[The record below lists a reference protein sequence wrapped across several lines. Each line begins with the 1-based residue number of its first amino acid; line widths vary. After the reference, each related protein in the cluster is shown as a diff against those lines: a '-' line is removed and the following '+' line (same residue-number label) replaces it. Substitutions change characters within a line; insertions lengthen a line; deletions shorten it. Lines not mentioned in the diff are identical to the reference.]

1 MAPLHGSETSLAKPP
16 FSPQS
21 CSSFSPRSA
30 LSLLVAVRWQAVNQS
45 PGLSFGG
52 VGKNYLGS
60 KGNHPGA
67 CCSCWSLR
75 TLEYSFLHRYSCCK
89 KDCFPCSRASLRALH
104 VKSED
109 GCVCPASVACVGI
122 CPSLLLLCSDGSAPS
137 LLHNAKS
144 KKKAQHKYI
153 YIYLLYSACPGMQ
166 NMCLAGLLALAFAP
180 AVPYLADG
188 TCKTHP
194 VMLSHGAAED
204 L

>member
-1 MAPLHGSETSLAKPP
+1 M
-16 FSPQS
+16 
-21 CSSFSPRSA
+21 
-30 LSLLVAVRWQAVNQS
+30 
-45 PGLSFGG
+45 
-52 VGKNYLGS
+52 
-60 KGNHPGA
+60 KGH
-67 CCSCWSLR
+67 
-75 TLEYSFLHRYSCCK
+75 HRN
-89 KDCFPCSRASLRALH
+89 F
-104 VKSED
+104 
-109 GCVCPASVACVGI
+109 
-122 CPSLLLLCSDGSAPS
+122 
-137 LLHNAKS
+137 NAKS